1 MDVVTK
7 GDPIYIYMDAY
18 SSLWFINNYCL
29 VFAFYNTWRRGSERG
44 KVQVLLRPFLHWIFL
59 SPSSIHIKQ
68 IQWNISKDFK
78 TIEYLY
84 IHFFLLHTCRILIRK
99 YHNTYFPILLYPI
112 SLKYLSTF
120 QNKLERTNKPIKIV
134 GSVSNTHQ

>member
-7 GDPIYIYMDAY
+7 GDQYMDAY
-18 SSLWFINNYCL
+18 SSLWFINNYCIPFTTHEDEA
-29 VFAFYNTWRRGSERG
+29 VKGEKFNFCCGFSYIESFYPRHPYILNRSSETF
-44 KVQVLLRPFLHWIFL
+44 P
-59 SPSSIHIKQ
+59 
-68 IQWNISKDFK
+68 
-78 TIEYLY
+78 
-84 IHFFLLHTCRILIRK
+84 RILK
-99 YHNTYFPILLYPI
+99 PLNTFTFIFFYSTHAVYWLENITTHIFRFYLYPI